1 VTSDVLCRARRL
13 LVIRAH
19 PSGLCRSGLCPL
31 GLRLAGFTQPT
42 CAARQ
47 ARFRAPSRQRR
58 LPPRTRTPSLDECSL
73 HPAVTRCSLTNC
85 SANAQP
91 ARAGSRQ
98 EPATVLAALPPRAGF
113 RRSFAPR
120 SGEGGEARPAAVRRN
135 GPSAARRLLQP
146 KHSASTTAR
155 SPEPRFCTSGRL
167 RFTDPPGGRDRRCKP
182 SSSSAS
188 SSRPLPRWNRTSS
201 TPETPSPDLLLRVVL
216 LLAERLQPRFHG
228 PGTRGLSPARR
239 PPPRLLA
246 TEASP
251 RPDPLEHLV
260 SRARRDAGRSSR
272 RRGHMRSEARVSIT
286 NPPDEPACAWL
297 AERPACAGR
306 PPVKHSARA
315 CFAQHERLRIHASA
329 RSAPLARV
337 ASCVTSPRAASRD
350 LPRRRSR
357 SAAPEVPSIV
367 ELPIRRRA
375 FRLASIRGRAA
386 LHRLSPICGVLA
398 GASAFFAESRCS

>member
-1 VTSDVLCRARRL
+1 VTSDVLCRARRS

-19 PSGLCRSGLCPL
+19 PSGLRRSGLHLL
-31 GLRLAGFTQPT
+31 GFRLAGLAQPT
-42 CAARQ
+42 CAVRQ
-47 ARFRAPSRQRR
+47 ARFRAPSRQRQ

-73 HPAVTRCSLTNC
+73 HPAVSRCLPTNC
-85 SANAQP
+85 FVNTQP
-91 ARAGSRQ
+91 ARTGPRQ
-98 EPATVLAALPPRAGF
+98 EPATVPAALPPRAGF
-113 RRSFAPR
+113 RRSFAAR

-155 SPEPRFCTSGRL
+155 SPEPRFCSSGRL
-167 RFTDPPGGRDRRCKP
+167 CSADPPGGRDRRCNP
-182 SSSSAS
+182 SSSWAFSPR
-188 SSRPLPRWNRTSS
+188 SRPRWNRTSS
-201 TPETPSPDLLLRVVL
+201 TPEQPSPDSLLRVVL

-239 PPPRLLA
+239 PPSRLLA
-246 TEASP
+246 REASP

-260 SRARRDAGRSSR
+260 SRARRDAGRRSR
-272 RRGHMRSEARVSIT
+272 RRRHMPCEERVSIT

-306 PPVKHSARA
+306 PPVTHSAHTRCA
-315 CFAQHERLRIHASA
+315 TCMLAPAG
-329 RSAPLARV
+329 PLARI
-337 ASCVTSPRAASRD
+337 ASCITSPRAASRD

-375 FRLASIRGRAA
+375 SRLASIRGRAA
-386 LHRLSPICGVLA
+386 LHRLSPSCGVLA
-398 GASAFFAESRCS
+398 GASAFSAGSRCS